1 MLAMTKA
8 DDQVRLTDLIDAG
21 TLQRIQDAFANA
33 TGMAALTVDLDG
45 PVTQLSN
52 PTEFCMN
59 LTRGCP
65 KGAERCN
72 RCDLQ
77 GGEEAGRTGRPAVYY
92 CHGGLMD
99 FAAPILLGRRQ
110 IGSMI
115 GGQVLPQPPDEA
127 KFRNIAREIGVDE
140 NAYIRALSKIR
151 VVPKKT
157 IEASAQLLYVMAN
170 ELSQMGYQK
179 YMTRQIT
186 ETLVELAGEMREKV
200 RRATQNVAEIEK
212 SNGALV
218 RSMNH
223 LSDSTQKSK
232 AEVEKT
238 DKIVSYISNV
248 SMQTKLLGFN
258 ASVEASRAHEY
269 GAGFNVIAQ
278 EIRKLADQ
286 SQTQSLEIDKIIG
299 AVKSMVTDIDGKIH
313 EANDAVAGNTEL
325 LGGVSEIIAAI
336 DEYAAKLE
344 ALGKDL

>member
-1 MLAMTKA
+1 MLTMTTT
-8 DDQVRLTDLIDAG
+8 DENITLTDLIDAT

-45 PVTQLSN
+45 PVTELSN
-52 PTEFCMN
+52 PTDFCMK

-77 GGEEAGRTGRPAVYY
+77 GGQEAGRTGRPSVYY

-127 KFRNIAREIGVDE
+127 KFRKIAREIGVDE
-140 NAYIRALSKIR
+140 NEYIRALSKIR
-151 VVPKKT
+151 IVPKKT
-157 IEASAQLLYVMAN
+157 IEASAHLLYTMAN
-170 ELSQMGYQK
+170 ELSAMGYQK
-179 YMTRQIT
+179 YMTRRVT
-186 ETLVELAGEMREKV
+186 DMLLELAGQMRGKV
-200 RRATQNVAEIEK
+200 RGATDSVRKIEQ

-218 RSMNH
+218 RGMEN
-223 LSDSTQKSK
+223 LSGSTKRSR

-238 DKIVSYISNV
+238 DKIVNYISDV

-258 ASVEASRAHEY
+258 ASVEASRAKEY

-286 SQTQSLEIDKIIG
+286 SQTQFSEIEKIIG
-299 AVKSMVTDIDGKIH
+299 TVKSMVSDIDVKIH
-313 EANDAVAGNTEL
+313 EANNVVAENSEL
-325 LGGVSEIIAAI
+325 LGGVSKIIASI
-336 DEYAAKLE
+336 DEYAAELE
-344 ALGKDL
+344 KLGKQL